1 MARSRRAKRD
11 KTLRTAANSDTARDT
26 ADTSRP
32 GTEAESAGRGVWK
45 AVLAWVAGIAGAVIV
60 AAVGVMFTTWFN
72 EHGSDAIDR
81 IGGAPAMKVPHVEVH
96 YGSKD
101 LALRETVTDP
111 RDRAVLLG
119 SADLGHDALLERHH
133 AAPVGQMD
141 VTVVLEGNRSSL
153 RVADIKP
160 RVLTRKP
167 VSDGAYLIAVTA
179 GEADTIE
186 IAADLDRPDPHFTT
200 GDKQRTSYFSTK
212 QIDLKQDER
221 VTLSLSITG
230 RKAYYEFDLV
240 ATVVTEGRAEQMVIK
255 TPGGAPFRL
264 TGRAAD
270 YRSFYIA
277 SPNGGWMQA
286 SRDAVCAEF
295 PKARRC

>member
-1 MARSRRAKRD
+1 M
-11 KTLRTAANSDTARDT
+11 
-26 ADTSRP
+26 
-32 GTEAESAGRGVWK
+32 
-45 AVLAWVAGIAGAVIV
+45 AGIVGAVIV
-60 AAVGVMFTTWFN
+60 AAAGVMFTAWFN

-81 IGGAPAMKVPHVEVH
+81 IGGAAAVKVPHVEVH
-96 YGSKD
+96 YSSQD

-119 SADLGHDALLERHH
+119 STDLRHGALLERHH
-133 AAPVGQMD
+133 AALVGQMD

-160 RVLTRKP
+160 RVLTRQP

-179 GEADTIE
+179 GETDTIE
-186 IAADLDRPDPHFTT
+186 MAADLDRLDPYFTT
-200 GDKQRTSYFSTK
+200 GDKQRTSYFLAK

-240 ATVVTEGRAEQMVIK
+240 ATVVTEGRAEQMVIRA
-255 TPGGAPFRL
+255 PGGVPFRL
-264 TGRAAD
+264 TGPAAD

-286 SRDAVCAEF
+286 SRDVVCAEF
-295 PKARRC
+295 PKAKRC